1 MRNIKKFYLLLFSLA
16 ISSYGFSQVLSQ
28 NKTDEKLNVKKPPSL
43 MVLNE
48 TQTYSLQ
55 NTPQLFQELFSLSP
69 QNSFLTTHQ
78 FQDQLGFTHQRM
90 QQFYQGI
97 KVEFGTVTFHSKG
110 DRIESLNSEFYP
122 IEEFD
127 ITPRLSNQQAFN
139 KAVSHIGAQNYM
151 WEYPE
156 AAREMDDY
164 KKPQGE
170 LVILPNFDSGRNVA
184 DVNQYFLAYK
194 FDMFATN
201 PISRGNLYIDART
214 GQAVFYDA
222 IIKHAAEFGHIGT
235 RSFSVETEEEYC
247 KRLENENFDF
257 LVAGT
262 AATRYSG
269 SRTIET
275 RLSGSNYILEDL
287 GRSVYTRDALNQAPG
302 SNYPYVSNYAQF
314 TDNDNNWTSAEHNNS
329 AKDNAALDAHW
340 GAMMTYDY
348 FLTEH
353 NRDSY
358 NNAGA
363 QIRSYVHVD
372 NNYNNAFW
380 NGSVMSYGDGSCV
393 NEGCNGFDAL
403 TSIDVAAHEIGHAV
417 TTFTANLAYQRE
429 SGALNEGFS
438 DIWGA
443 AVEHYAK
450 GNGSDTNPTNAIWLI
465 GDEIDRRSGSA
476 ALRSM
481 SNPTSLGQPDTYGG
495 SYWINPNC
503 GTPTQFND
511 YCGVHTN
518 SGVLNYWFYLSVE
531 GGSGTNDIGNAFNV
545 SGIGMNKSAA
555 ISYRTLSVYLSANST
570 FADARAAAIQS
581 AIDLYGAGGAEEQ
594 AVTNA
599 WHAVGV
605 GAAYGGGGGSNYCAS
620 ASTNVN
626 DEYISRVQLNTI
638 DNSSG
643 AQFYSD
649 FTNISAT
656 LAKGSS
662 YTITVTPTWTGTV
675 YNEGYSVWIDYNG
688 DNDFSDA
695 GEQVWTQSP
704 TQTTPVSGSFTVPTS
719 ASATTT
725 RMRVSMKYNAIP
737 TECESFTYGEVED
750 YTVDL
755 GGTPPDT
762 QPPSAPTSLTA
773 SGTTDTT
780 TNLSWNASTDN
791 VGVTGYEVFE
801 GGSSIGTVTG
811 TSANITGLTAG
822 TSYSFQVRAFD
833 AAGNNSAFSNTANV
847 TTTGGGGGGGCSGG
861 ITSYP
866 YSESFESGLGAWTNT
881 TGDDINW
888 TRDSGGTP
896 SNNTGPSSGSPGNWY
911 LYVEA
916 SGNGTG
922 YPNKQAIL
930 NSPCFDLSGESTA
943 SFNFNYHMYGS
954 NDMGS
959 FLVEASDD
967 DGATWTNLWSRS
979 GNQGNSWLS
988 ANIDL
993 AAYVG
998 GSIQLRF
1005 NRTTGSTWQA
1015 DIAIDG
1021 VGVST
1026 SGGGGGSGCSGGVA
1040 LPYTE
1045 SFEGSIGAWTQST
1058 ADDINWTRDSGGT
1071 PSNGTGP
1078 SSGSPGSWY
1087 IYVEASG
1094 NGTGYPNKQAII
1106 NSPCYDLSGA
1116 GSATFSFNYHMYGS
1130 NNMGTIDLE
1139 ISDDDGAT
1147 WTSIWNESGN
1157 KGNSWFTA
1165 NVDISAYVGGGV
1177 QLRFNRV
1184 TGSTWQ
1190 ADIAIDNI
1198 SVTSTAPFNGIVG
1211 GETINSDSQLN
1222 LYPNPVRGNVLNAD
1236 VLGTTATDYV
1246 IYNLVGQ
1253 VVRAGDYSN
1262 TIDVAALESGMYIIQ
1277 INTET
1282 GKFVERFI
1290 KE

>member
-1 MRNIKKFYLLLFSLA
+1 
-16 ISSYGFSQVLSQ
+16 
-28 NKTDEKLNVKKPPSL
+28 
-43 MVLNE
+43 
-48 TQTYSLQ
+48 
-55 NTPQLFQELFSLSP
+55 
-69 QNSFLTTHQ
+69 
-78 FQDQLGFTHQRM
+78 
-90 QQFYQGI
+90 
-97 KVEFGTVTFHSKG
+97 
-110 DRIESLNSEFYP
+110 
-122 IEEFD
+122 
-127 ITPRLSNQQAFN
+127 
-139 KAVSHIGAQNYM
+139 
-151 WEYPE
+151 
-156 AAREMDDY
+156 
-164 KKPQGE
+164 
-170 LVILPNFDSGRNVA
+170 
-184 DVNQYFLAYK
+184 
-194 FDMFATN
+194 
-201 PISRGNLYIDART
+201 
-214 GQAVFYDA
+214 
-222 IIKHAAEFGHIGT
+222 
-235 RSFSVETEEEYC
+235 
-247 KRLENENFDF
+247 
-257 LVAGT
+257 
-262 AATRYSG
+262 
-269 SRTIET
+269 
-275 RLSGSNYILEDL
+275 
-287 GRSVYTRDALNQAPG
+287 
-302 SNYPYVSNYAQF
+302 
-314 TDNDNNWTSAEHNNS
+314 
-329 AKDNAALDAHW
+329 
-340 GAMMTYDY
+340 YDY
-348 FLTEH
+348 FLNVH

-393 NEGCNGFDAL
+393 SEGCNGFDAL

-443 AVEHYAK
+443 AVEHFAK
-450 GNGSDTNPTNAIWLI
+450 GNGSDSNPSNAIWLI

-495 SYWINPNC
+495 SNWINPNC

-518 SGVLNYWFYLSVE
+518 SGVLNYWFYLAVE

-545 SGIGMNKSAA
+545 SGIGMTKSAA

-570 FADARAAAIQS
+570 FADARASSIQS

-649 FTNISAT
+649 FTNISTT
-656 LAKGSS
+656 LAKGSA

-675 YNEGYSVWIDYNG
+675 YSEGYSVWIDYNG
-688 DNDFSDA
+688 DNDFADA
-695 GEQVWTQSP
+695 GEQVWTQAA
-704 TQTTPVSGSFTVPTS
+704 TQNTPVSGTFTVPTS
-719 ASATTT
+719 ASATST
-725 RMRVSMKYNAIP
+725 RMRVSMKYNGIP

-762 QPPSAPTSLTA
+762 QAPSTPTSLTA

-801 GGSSIGTVTG
+801 GGGSLGTVTG

-833 AAGNNSAFSNTANV
+833 AAGNNSGLSNTANV
-847 TTTGGGGGGGCSGG
+847 TTTGGGGGGGCTGG
-861 ITSYP
+861 IASYP
-866 YSESFESGLGAWTNT
+866 YSESFESGLGAWTNST
-881 TGDDINW
+881 ADDINW
-888 TRDSGGTP
+888 TRDSNGTP
-896 SNNTGPSSGSPGNWY
+896 SSNTGPSSGSPGSWY
-911 LYVEA
+911 MYVEA

-930 NSPCFDLSGESTA
+930 NSPCFDLSGESAA
-943 SFNFNYHMYGS
+943 SFSFNYHMYGS
-954 NDMGS
+954 SNMGS
-959 FLVEASDD
+959 FAVEASDD
-967 DGATWTNLWSRS
+967 DGATWTSLWSQS

-993 AAYVG
+993 AAYLG
-998 GSIQLRF
+998 GSVQLRF
-1005 NRTTGSTWQA
+1005 NRVTGSTWQA
-1015 DIAIDG
+1015 DIAIDN
-1021 VGVST
+1021 VQVS
-1026 SGGGGGSGCSGGVA
+1026 SGGGGNSGCSGGVA
-1040 LPYTE
+1040 LPYSE
-1045 SFEGSIGAWTQST
+1045 SFESSIGAWTQST
-1058 ADDINWTRDSGGT
+1058 ADDINWTRDANGT
-1071 PSNGTGP
+1071 PSSGTGP

-1094 NGTGYPNKQAII
+1094 NGTGYPNKRAII
-1106 NSPCYDLSGA
+1106 NSPCLDLSSA
-1116 GSATFSFNYHMYGS
+1116 GNATFSFNYHMYGS

-1139 ISDDDGAT
+1139 VSDDDGAT

-1198 SVTSTAPFNGIVG
+1198 SVTTSAPFNGIVG
-1211 GETINSDSQLN
+1211 NEDFASGVELK
-1222 LYPNPVRGNVLNAD
+1222 LYPNPVQGNILNANI
-1236 VLGTTATDYV
+1236 LGTTAIDYI

-1253 VVRAGDYSN
+1253 VVRTGSYSN
-1262 TIDVAALESGMYIIQ
+1262 AIDVSVLESGMYLLQ
-1277 INTET
+1277 INTEN
-1282 GKFVERFI
+1282 GKLIDRFI